1 MCVRVCCVY
10 VCMGAESHLKELKT
24 QEKYIFES
32 NSVNPKSI
40 K

>member
-10 VCMGAESHLKELKT
+10 VCMGVESHLKELNK
-24 QEKYIFES
+24 QEKYLSES
-32 NSVNPKSI
+32 NSVNQRSI